1 MSNYDNTNT
10 GVLFINKNRK
20 EDKHPFLQGKINVEG
35 KEYQLSGWIK
45 DMKSGEKMYSLKLSE
60 PFKKEEELQ
69 NTTEKILNST
79 GLGF

>member
-1 MSNYDNTNT
+1 MSYDNTNT